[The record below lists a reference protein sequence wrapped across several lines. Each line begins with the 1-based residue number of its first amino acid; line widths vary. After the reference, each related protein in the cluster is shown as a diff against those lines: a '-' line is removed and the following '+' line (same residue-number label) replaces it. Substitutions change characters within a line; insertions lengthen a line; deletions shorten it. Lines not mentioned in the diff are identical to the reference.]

1 MRTISLVILLAL
13 PAQSQGRLSDD
24 QIDQV
29 IGYAQTGSGFGG
41 VRCHAAARQDD
52 GGTPGGGFA
61 VMLSGPAG
69 RIFDAV
75 KAAQSTGVTFSRAQV
90 TPEMAATTLTVLAY
104 PDAPTSAD
112 VAPAVPTRLLIRA
125 PGSAAAITPR
135 TSRVVPLSWSNGQG
149 STIAG
154 HGLRATFAFADF
166 ARTPGALEVIVF
178 TAGGPRTC
186 TIDATV
192 RASIH

>member
-1 MRTISLVILLAL
+1 MRTISLVILLAM
-13 PAQSQGRLSDD
+13 PALSQARLSDE

-29 IGYAQTGSGFGG
+29 IAFARTADGPAAARCYATMGPAAPAGSGF
-41 VRCHAAARQDD
+41 
-52 GGTPGGGFA
+52 A
-61 VMLSGPAG
+61 VSLEGPAA

-75 KAAQSTGVTFSRAQV
+75 KQATISGKPFSRADV
-90 TPEMAATTLTVLAY
+90 SPEMAATTLTVLAY
-104 PDAPTSAD
+104 PEAPTSPD
-112 VAPAVPTRLLIRA
+112 VPPPVPTRLVIRT
-125 PGSAAAITPR
+125 PGGAAAIAPR
-135 TSRVVPLSWSNGQG
+135 TSRVVPLFWSNRRG

-166 ARTPGALEVIVF
+166 ARAPGALEVVVF
-178 TAGGPRTC
+178 SAGGPRTC